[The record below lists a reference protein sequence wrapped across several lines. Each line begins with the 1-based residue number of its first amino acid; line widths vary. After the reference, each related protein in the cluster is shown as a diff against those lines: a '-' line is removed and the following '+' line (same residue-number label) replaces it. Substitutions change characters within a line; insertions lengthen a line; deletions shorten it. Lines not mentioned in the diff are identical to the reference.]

1 MGLSWERKR
10 NWTESFPGKWVA
22 LTCAFRCEGPVPP
35 ILSNKRKRVTL
46 CDAVSRV
53 TQCDHP
59 AGEDRVCQHWFNLN
73 LLRRAAYD
81 DVTVVALFATTDF
94 VSSCEQLN
102 SVQNSA

>member
-1 MGLSWERKR
+1 M
-10 NWTESFPGKWVA
+10 
-22 LTCAFRCEGPVPP
+22 PP

-59 AGEDRVCQHWFNLN
+59 AGEDRVCQHWFILN

>member
-1 MGLSWERKR
+1 MTKGGLGSCSLYRTAKKG
-10 NWTESFPGKWVA
+10 T
-22 LTCAFRCEGPVPP
+22 
-35 ILSNKRKRVTL
+35 LSLEATYY
-46 CDAVSRV
+46 VS
-53 TQCDHP
+53 
-59 AGEDRVCQHWFNLN
+59 EDRVCQHWFNLN